1 MSEVDR
7 RVIGQAALSAVCFR
21 KREEST
27 VAISVL
33 RAAWVPD
40 GDLERDWELAADLAV
55 SWIRREC
62 AEQGASGVLVVNAFG
77 VEQQV
82 PSLRSFAAEHAVT
95 TPRAS
100 RDRVGRG
107 VGPVLAYVP
116 DEKTLDFA
124 MRLARGS
131 SLAVVESTQGFAL
144 GGWASAL
151 GAIDLTR
158 PDERP
163 EEASPGFAEAIDRLD
178 FYKNN
183 GFGDPFGKQQ
193 ALHILQDLV
202 RSEGLDPGAVLGALA
217 ARGASSRALRNLAKL
232 IDGLGQR

>member
-1 MSEVDR
+1 MA
-7 RVIGQAALSAVCFR
+7 I
-21 KREEST
+21 ST
-27 VAISVL
+27 V

-40 GDLERDWELAADLAV
+40 DDPERDWELAADLAV

-62 AEQGASGVLVVNAFG
+62 AEQGASGVLVLNGRRAH
-77 VEQQV
+77 ESV
-82 PSLRSFAAEHAVT
+82 PSLRSFAAEHTVT
-95 TPRAS
+95 TPAAS
-100 RDRVGRG
+100 RERVGRG

-131 SLAVVESTQGFAL
+131 SLAVVESVQSFAL
-144 GGWASAL
+144 RGWASAL

-163 EEASPGFAEAIDRLD
+163 EEASPGFAKAIDRLNS
-178 FYKNN
+178 YKNN

-193 ALHILQDLV
+193 AQRTLQNLAD
-202 RSEGLDPGAVLGALA
+202 SEGLDPEAVLGALA

>member
-1 MSEVDR
+1 M
-7 RVIGQAALSAVCFR
+7 
-21 KREEST
+21 
-27 VAISVL
+27 AISAL

-40 GDLERDWELAADLAV
+40 DDPERDWELAADLAV

-62 AEQGASGVLVVNAFG
+62 AEQRASGVLVVNAFG

-82 PSLRSFAAEHAVT
+82 PSLRSFAAEHTVT

-107 VGPVLAYVP
+107 VRPVLAYVP

-124 MRLARGS
+124 THLARGS

-144 GGWASAL
+144 RGWASAL

-163 EEASPGFAEAIDRLD
+163 EEASPGFAKAIDRLD
-178 FYKNN
+178 LYKNN

-202 RSEGLDPGAVLGALA
+202 RSEGLDPEAVLGALA

-232 IDGLGQR
+232 IDELGQH

>member
-1 MSEVDR
+1 MA
-7 RVIGQAALSAVCFR
+7 I
-21 KREEST
+21 ST
-27 VAISVL
+27 V

-40 GDLERDWELAADLAV
+40 DDPERDWELAADLAV

-77 VEQQV
+77 VEQQI
-82 PSLRSFAAEHAVT
+82 PSLRSFAVEHTVT
-95 TPRAS
+95 TPAAS
-100 RDRVGRG
+100 RDRVERG

-131 SLAVVESTQGFAL
+131 SLAVVESAQGFAL
-144 GGWASAL
+144 RGWASAL

-163 EEASPGFAEAIDRLD
+163 EEAGPGFAEAIDRLA

-193 ALHILQDLV
+193 ALHILQDLDS
-202 RSEGLDPGAVLGALA
+202 SEGLDREAILGALA
-217 ARGASSRALRNLAKL
+217 ARGASNRAVRNLAKL
-232 IDGLGQR
+232 IDGLDRH